1 MSYNQYMKRHI
12 IPHLGE
18 LRVGGIKK
26 GDVTEFE
33 NKLLQ
38 TGYALQSIHNIL
50 FFLVTLMNYAS
61 DELHWIE
68 RNQIKNYKPKK
79 LEKSLAPSYWT
90 KDEVEHFLSHE
101 DVKRNYYYDLYV
113 FLLNTGCR
121 IGEAGG
127 LRVQD
132 VDFTKDRLYIGW
144 TIAKNNYASEEFK
157 GIYFSYNRQKGANDR
172 FIPMNQT
179 VLAIM
184 LKLTANKKNSDFV
197 FTNQPKEVRDIVFR
211 DGNNRATILSAAIIN
226 TLHFSES
233 RFKSLQ
239 LRIEIDSDRLLG
251 AHGLRH
257 TFASHYVMNGGS
269 LYVLWKL
276 MGDSSIQITEVY
288 AHLAPEYLM
297 DIDKYVCFG

>member
-1 MSYNQYMKRHI
+1 MSIKKFTRKKGISWEVRLQDSRSVEYYKTFPKRALAEEFEQTEKLKKLNGFIHSTDSKKRKHTIRDLCDRYSILQFPKLREGTIMSYNQYMKRHI

-172 FIPMNQT
+172 FIPMN
-179 VLAIM
+179 
-184 LKLTANKKNSDFV
+184 
-197 FTNQPKEVRDIVFR
+197 
-211 DGNNRATILSAAIIN
+211 
-226 TLHFSES
+226 
-233 RFKSLQ
+233 
-239 LRIEIDSDRLLG
+239 
-251 AHGLRH
+251 
-257 TFASHYVMNGGS
+257 
-269 LYVLWKL
+269 
-276 MGDSSIQITEVY
+276 
-288 AHLAPEYLM
+288 
-297 DIDKYVCFG
+297 